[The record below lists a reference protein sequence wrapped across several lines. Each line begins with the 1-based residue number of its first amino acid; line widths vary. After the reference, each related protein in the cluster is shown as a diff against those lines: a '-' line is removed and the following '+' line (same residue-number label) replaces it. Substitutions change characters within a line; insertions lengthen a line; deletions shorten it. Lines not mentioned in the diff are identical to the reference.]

1 MKVLLYI
8 FLSSAAV
15 SLARSQAIW
24 NRGVPD
30 APTQLNVL
38 AALFRSQGLLQQNL
52 ADTVLDFSTAN
63 WTDISIPAQPTGN
76 ISQQCQEDV
85 AQYEADLKLGKL
97 YALHMLDAGGK
108 PGSGILDGNLFWGGR
123 YSQCVNI
130 TGKDLNITFDGK
142 FYLATLVPVTKI
154 PQSEQLTQG
163 GGIPGMP
170 GSTPRL
176 TLGVCVPSS
185 CTQHDVIQ
193 RLDGSIY
200 WRFLVQ
206 QGILQVTSAYSQE
219 SPPIQN
225 VTIAAICICG
235 VLFLLLTSGTIYDV
249 NIHQPRL
256 VAVRR
261 KNKKEEQEPDVSVTL
276 PDERTPLVNK
286 LPREET
292 SAAEQDM
299 IGRILLCFSV
309 YTNIGKLLSTK
320 QAPGSIK
327 CLHGIRFISMTW
339 VILGHTYIFSYPQLD
354 NVVQAV
360 ETVQTFTFQAIM
372 NATVSVDSFFFLS
385 GLLMT
390 YLLLRQIGKNQEKG
404 KSVPY
409 GMLYFYRYW
418 RLTPTYMFV
427 MMLYMWVLPYMFSGP
442 FWPPAPLDQ
451 NCGDNW
457 WTNILY
463 INNLV
468 NDDRQCMGWAWYLAN
483 DMQFFVIG
491 VPLVYI
497 LYRWQIL
504 GIAVK
509 LALLLASFI
518 TTTVISWHYNLKAP
532 GGDPVKYYDKPY
544 CRIGPYLVGVA
555 VGWFLVKIKR
565 KETKRTVSQ
574 AHTHAFTILQQYFR
588 VLTKCLLGPQRYKT
602 LTTFVPVPNDER
614 SPFMYQTMRMLMVR
628 IGWIVA
634 ASCAVAVLYSTY
646 GLFQGTAFKT
656 ESEHVLYLTVHRT
669 VWAMALGWVVV
680 ACYHGYGGV
689 VDIILSWD
697 AWVPLSRLTYC
708 AYLVHLPVMYAVY
721 LAMEVPIHYS
731 TFTMIYFF
739 LGHLTLSYGVAFLVS
754 VAVEA
759 PLLGLEK
766 IIFNK

>member
-1 MKVLLYI
+1 METC
-8 FLSSAAV
+8 SGAV
-15 SLARSQAIW
+15 
-24 NRGVPD
+24 G
-30 APTQLNVL
+30 T
-38 AALFRSQGLLQQNL
+38 
-52 ADTVLDFSTAN
+52 
-63 WTDISIPAQPTGN
+63 
-76 ISQQCQEDV
+76 
-85 AQYEADLKLGKL
+85 
-97 YALHMLDAGGK
+97 H
-108 PGSGILDGNLFWGGR
+108 
-123 YSQCVNI
+123 SQCVNI

-142 FYLATLVPVTKI
+142 FYLATLVPVAKI
-154 PQSEQLTQG
+154 PQSEQLKQG
-163 GGIPGMP
+163 GGLPGMP
-170 GSTPRL
+170 GSLTPTL

-225 VTIAAICICG
+225 VTIAAICICS
-235 VLFLLLTSGTIYDV
+235 VLFLLLTMGTIYDV

-256 VAVRR
+256 MAVRR
-261 KNKKEEQEPDVSVTL
+261 KKKKEEQEPDVSVTL

-292 SAAEQDM
+292 SAAEQGM
-299 IGRILLCFSV
+299 TGRILLCFSV

-320 QAPGSIK
+320 QAPGSIT

-339 VILGHTYIFSYPQLD
+339 VILGHTYAFVISLNQQLD

-372 NATVSVDSFFFLS
+372 NALVSVDSFFFLS

-390 YLLLRQIGKNQEKG
+390 YLLLRQIGKNREKG

-409 GMLYFYRYW
+409 GMLYFHRYW

-427 MMLYMWVLPYMFSGP
+427 MMLYVWVLPYMFSGP
-442 FWPPAPLDQ
+442 FWPPAPLDP

-468 NDDRQCMGWAWYLAN
+468 NDDRQCMIWSWYLAN

-518 TTTVISWHYNLKAP
+518 TTAVISWHYNLKAP

-565 KETKRTVSQ
+565 KETKST
-574 AHTHAFTILQQYFR
+574 
-588 VLTKCLLGPQRYKT
+588 T
-602 LTTFVPVPNDER
+602 LR
-614 SPFMYQTMRMLMVR
+614 LLMVR

-646 GLFQGTAFKT
+646 GLYQGTAFKT

-669 VWAMALGWVVV
+669 VWAMALGWVVI

-708 AYLVHLPVMYAVY
+708 AYLVHLLVMYAVY
-721 LAMEVPIHYS
+721 LTREVPVHYS
-731 TFTMIYFF
+731 MFTMIYFF

>member
-1 MKVLLYI
+1 MRLLLYS
-8 FLSSAAV
+8 FLCSAVV

-24 NRGVPD
+24 NQGVPD
-30 APTQLNVL
+30 ATAQLNVL
-38 AALFRSQGLLQQNL
+38 ASLFRSTGLLQQKL
-52 ADTVLDFSTAN
+52 ADTILDFSTVN
-63 WTDISIPAQPTGN
+63 WTDVSIPAQPTGN
-76 ISQQCQEDV
+76 ISQQCQKDV
-85 AQYEADLKLGKL
+85 AQYEADLLQGKI
-97 YALHMLDAGGK
+97 YALQMLDAGGK
-108 PGSGILDGNLFWGGR
+108 PPSGILNGNLFWVGSF
-123 YSQCVNI
+123 SQCVNI
-130 TGKDLNITFDGK
+130 TRKGFNITFDGK
-142 FYLATLVPVTKI
+142 FYLASLVPVARAQ
-154 PQSEQLTQG
+154 QSEQLTQG
-163 GGIPGMP
+163 GAPGMP
-170 GSTPRL
+170 ATAL
-176 TLGVCVPSS
+176 TLGICLPSS
-185 CTQHDVIQ
+185 CNQHDVIQ

-225 VTIAAICICG
+225 VTIAAICICS
-235 VLFLLLTSGTIYDV
+235 VILLLLAIGTIYDV
-249 NIHQPRL
+249 IVHQPRQM
-256 VAVRR
+256 AIKRQ
-261 KNKKEEQEPDVSVTL
+261 KESEAQEPDVTVTL
-276 PDERTPLVNK
+276 PDENTPLVNR

-292 SAAEQDM
+292 SVSKEG
-299 IGRILLCFSV
+299 ITGRLLLCFSL

-339 VILGHTYIFSYPQLD
+339 VILGHTYVFCIQQFD
-354 NVVQAV
+354 NPLQAF

-385 GLLMT
+385 GLLMS
-390 YLLLRQIGKNQEKG
+390 YLLLKQIGKNREHG

-409 GMLYFYRYW
+409 GMLYFHRYW

-427 MMLYMWVLPYMFSGP
+427 LMLYMWVLPYMFSGP
-442 FWPPAPLDQ
+442 FWPPAPLDP

-457 WTNILY
+457 WTNLLY
-463 INNLV
+463 INNV
-468 NDDRQCMGWAWYLAN
+468 VHEDRMCMGWTWYLAN

-518 TTTVISWHYNLKAP
+518 TTAVLSWHYDMKAP
-532 GGDPVKYYDKPY
+532 GGDMVKYYVKPY

-555 VGWFLVKIKR
+555 VGWLLVKIKR
-565 KETKRTVSQ
+565 KQTKSTTLS
-574 AHTHAFTILQQYFR
+574 L
-588 VLTKCLLGPQRYKT
+588 LT
-602 LTTFVPVPNDER
+602 PV
-614 SPFMYQTMRMLMVR
+614 
-628 IGWIVA
+628 GWLVA
-634 ASCAVAVLYSTY
+634 ATSAVAVLYSTY
-646 GLFQGTAFKT
+646 GLYHGTTLQT
-656 ESEHVLYLTVHRT
+656 EPENVLYLTVHRT
-669 VWAMALGWVVV
+669 VWAMALGWVVL

-708 AYLVHLPVMYAVY
+708 AYLVHILVMYAVY
-721 LAMEVPIHYS
+721 FTREVPIHYS
-731 TFTMIYFF
+731 MFTMVYFF
-739 LGHLTLSYGVAFLVS
+739 LGHLALSYGLAFLVS

-759 PLLGLEK
+759 PLMGVEK

>member
-1 MKVLLYI
+1 MRI
-8 FLSSAAV
+8 T
-15 SLARSQAIW
+15 LAGSQAIW

-30 APTQLNVL
+30 APAQLNLL

-52 ADTVLDFSTAN
+52 ADTILDFSTVN

-76 ISQQCQEDV
+76 ISQQCQGDV
-85 AQYEADLKLGKL
+85 AQYEADLKLGKM

-108 PGSGILDGNLFWGGR
+108 PGSGILDGNLFWSGR

-142 FYLATLVPVTKI
+142 FYLATLVPVAKI

-163 GGIPGMP
+163 GGLPGMP
-170 GSTPRL
+170 GSLTPTL

-225 VTIAAICICG
+225 VTIAAICICS
-235 VLFLLLTSGTIYDV
+235 VLFLLLTMGTIYDV

-256 VAVRR
+256 MAVRR
-261 KNKKEEQEPDVSVTL
+261 KKKKEEQEPDVSVTL
-276 PDERTPLVNK
+276 SDERTPLVNK

-292 SAAEQDM
+292 SAAEQGM
-299 IGRILLCFSV
+299 TGRILLCFSV

-320 QAPGSIK
+320 QAPGSIT

-339 VILGHTYIFSYPQLD
+339 VILGHTYAFVISLNPQLD

-372 NATVSVDSFFFLS
+372 NALVSVDSFFFLS

-390 YLLLRQIGKNQEKG
+390 YLLLRQIGKNREKG

-409 GMLYFYRYW
+409 GMLYFHRYW

-427 MMLYMWVLPYMFSGP
+427 MMLYVWVLPYMFSGP
-442 FWPPAPLDQ
+442 FWPPAPLDP

-468 NDDRQCMGWAWYLAN
+468 NDDRQCMIWSWYLAN

-504 GIAVK
+504 GIVVK

-518 TTTVISWHYNLKAP
+518 TTAVISWHYNLKAP

-565 KETKRTVSQ
+565 KETKST
-574 AHTHAFTILQQYFR
+574 
-588 VLTKCLLGPQRYKT
+588 T
-602 LTTFVPVPNDER
+602 LR
-614 SPFMYQTMRMLMVR
+614 QLMVR

-646 GLFQGTAFKT
+646 GLYQGTAFKT

-669 VWAMALGWVVV
+669 VWAMALGWVVI

-708 AYLVHLPVMYAVY
+708 AYLVHLLVMYAVY
-721 LAMEVPIHYS
+721 LTREVPVHYS
-731 TFTMIYFF
+731 MFTMIYFY